1 MRRGIFT
8 IVRVAL
14 INGLRV
20 SCSSLGS
27 NRAAREMRRLSI
39 PLLALIFAAASP
51 HLLRAQ
57 EAVSSTGTS
66 GTTSSSSAP
75 SSSTTTTELST
86 GTTAPPTAVTSSSGA
101 ASTLTGGP
109 SGVGI
114 FSRTP
119 IQIYAT
125 VSGGY
130 DDNVNT
136 QSGSKQGSAFTNG
149 NIILDYTFGDPRL
162 QLQLNAGAGGSYY
175 YEHVSGQN
183 YDIDLKGA
191 LGITYKSS
199 PRLTLG
205 STLLIDYLTEPNF
218 DAPGG
223 LNSRSGN
230 YLYTTDK
237 AFVAYNWSQRF
248 STKSSY
254 TFEAY
259 NYDNSAVALYS
270 NRVSNTF
277 GNEFRFQMVPT
288 TLLVAEYRYGIV
300 SYENEG
306 DVIIPAQFNQFGMQ
320 IAPAVHLQNDS
331 TTHFAL
337 GGIDHIFNP
346 RLSASLR
353 GGAEFRSYTN
363 GGDRTDPYFEGAV
376 TYALGKRV
384 SVTWNNHYGLEEPGI
399 AGAQSR
405 TTFRT
410 GIQTKLNLTSRITSN
425 VDLYFV
431 HDDYPA
437 FTSGVMVTPGF
448 TENTFDGGVSLRY
461 AITSLF
467 GVQAGYHYTDI
478 NSDIQFREYSRN
490 RVFAGVSLTF

>member
-1 MRRGIFT
+1 MRREFFNCDHT
-8 IVRVAL
+8 MTNR
-14 INGLRV
+14 LRV

-27 NRAAREMRRLSI
+27 NRATREMRRLSI
-39 PLLALIFAAASP
+39 ALLALILAAASP

-66 GTTSSSSAP
+66 GTTSSASAP

-86 GTTAPPTAVTSSSGA
+86 GTTAPPTAVTSSSSGA
-101 ASTLTGGP
+101 TTLTGGP
-109 SGVGI
+109 SGVGV
-114 FSRTP
+114 FSRAP

-125 VSGGY
+125 ISGGY

-136 QSGSKQGSAFTNG
+136 LQSSKQGSAFTNG
-149 NIILDYTFGDPRL
+149 NVVLDYTFGDPRL

-175 YEHVSGQN
+175 YEHVNGQQ

-191 LGITYKSS
+191 VGITYKSS

-205 STLLIDYLTEPNF
+205 STLLVEYLTEPNF
-218 DAPGG
+218 AAPGG
-223 LNSRSGN
+223 LNSRNGN

-248 STKSSY
+248 STKTSY
-254 TFEAY
+254 TFEAF
-259 NYDNSAVALYS
+259 NYDNSAIALYS
-270 NRVSNTF
+270 NRISNTF
-277 GNEFRFQMVPT
+277 GNEFHFQLVPT
-288 TLLVAEYRYGIV
+288 TSLVAEYRYGIV
-300 SYENEG
+300 TYENEG

-337 GGIDHIFNP
+337 GGIDHTFNP

-353 GGAEFRSYTN
+353 GGAEFRSYED
-363 GGDRTDPYFEGAV
+363 GDRSAPYFEGSV
-376 TYALGKRV
+376 TYVLGKRV
-384 SVTWNNHYGLEEPGI
+384 SVSWNNHYGLEEPDV
-399 AGAQSR
+399 AGSQSR

-410 GIQTKLNLTSRITSN
+410 GLQTKLNLTSRITSN
-425 VDLYFV
+425 IDLYYV
-431 HDDYPA
+431 HDDYHA
-437 FTSGVMVTPGF
+437 RTSGLVVTPEL
-448 TENTFDGGVSLRY
+448 TENTFDGNLSLRY
-461 AITSLF
+461 AITPLI
-467 GVQAGYHYTDI
+467 GVQAGYHYTDV
-478 NSDIQFREYSRN
+478 NSDNQAREYSRN